1 MELNQENKLKN
12 FLKVVGGNIR
22 AERKKVKMT
31 QGDLAFNARIDLN
44 TISNIENGKS
54 PSRIDT
60 IYKIANVFM
69 IEPSRLLETSKIYYD
84 DIMYIKSQLNK
95 INDKLNKFL

>member
-1 MELNQENKLKN
+1 
-12 FLKVVGGNIR
+12 
-22 AERKKVKMT
+22 MT